1 MRSKTRTRI
10 LAFLVLT
17 LLVPGLVLA
26 QYGGWE
32 YHEDWYARYGGVE
45 VYAGPSLLQGQV
57 ADGTIAAWRA
67 VQIDASGGLIQAV
80 AADDTDILGILFG
93 GKSAS
98 SGDVVLVATRG
109 ETDANI
115 QGPVQANDSL
125 KVGLSGKLIARS
137 PSTTY
142 GTFTGEADLITQPGS
157 TGTVTATASVASDA
171 LVTVYGV
178 DGGGDATSV
187 ELDLAGG
194 TSVTETLDFDVITAI
209 GLDAAASA
217 VITVTSGSMETA
229 IDAGDTGA
237 GLATLTTAQTQ
248 GHNLALNVAASGS
261 STKVVV
267 VRGTNSAG
275 AAATEVLTLSGATP
289 VAGSVAWAEIDQ
301 VEIGNV
307 EDSRTVTLT
316 HDPETGPVIGR
327 VLEAGGDDAVVR
339 VMLEPDRA
347 ITAGLIPSGVL
358 DAVPYS
364 SSLTFEGATDNAY
377 ETTLSV
383 TDPTADRTAT
393 LPDASGTVMLSTLAT
408 NAPDAANSV
417 WGASNALVWEG
428 SGVDAYETSLSATN
442 PTADRAIV
450 LPDLAGTVH
459 VNEASQALTAGAGTF
474 NSDVS
479 VTGDVS
485 VAAESTGGNAGA
497 RNEVS
502 GLWRSTF
509 IDLGAGTNGATETVS
524 YIDANPTGEWA
535 EVDAGTNITVTA
547 DTSIYRHTTNSLKIE
562 FTAVI
567 TSEGVDGT
575 IAQDDLSAN
584 ESMGF
589 WIYSTE
595 ALAEG
600 DFDVTLD
607 DTDGTDQSYDV
618 PAVSAEVWTWVEFDI
633 SGCGANCD
641 TVDGV
646 QFLATAQGAASLTA
660 VDIYLDGMYK
670 WDADD
675 EEDLGLAILQDG
687 VISVLALP
695 TAAGSDNEWS
705 LPVENTDFF
714 VVYRD
719 GADALVWITDQSA
732 KDLLVFVAY

>member
-383 TDPTADRTAT
+383 TDPTADR
-393 LPDASGTVMLSTLAT
+393 
-408 NAPDAANSV
+408 
-417 WGASNALVWEG
+417 
-428 SGVDAYETSLSATN
+428 
-442 PTADRAIV
+442 AIV

-567 TSEGVDGT
+567 ISEGVDGT

-732 KDLLVFVAY
+732 KDLLAFVAY